1 MKKLLSLLLIL
12 LLALSWVGFAEGDA
26 PEPEQYECGDYT
38 YALLEDGSAE
48 IMKYNGSAL
57 VLEIP
62 AELDGHAVSSIGD
75 EAFIFAGL
83 TSITL
88 PDSLTAIG
96 DLAFS
101 HCSGLTSVTLPSG
114 LTDVGAN
121 PFGKCDRLTEIIIT
135 PDHPALATIDGA
147 LYSKADKRL
156 ICYPNGLISDT
167 CTVPEGI
174 KIIGDCAFS
183 GCSVLT
189 SVTLPDSLT
198 SIGDKAFSDCSS
210 LTAVS
215 IPDNLTSISRNAFDG
230 CDRLTLTV
238 PRDSYAKEYCDEH
251 GLRYVY
257 PDGND
262 WLND

>member
-48 IMKYNGSAL
+48 IVKYNGSAL
-57 VLEIP
+57 VLVIP

-75 EAFIFAGL
+75 KAFIFAGL

-88 PDSLTAIG
+88 PDSLT
-96 DLAFS
+96 
-101 HCSGLTSVTLPSG
+101 TL
-114 LTDVGAN
+114 D
-121 PFGKCDRLTEIIIT
+121 D
-135 PDHPALATIDGA
+135 
-147 LYSKADKRL
+147 Y
-156 ICYPNGLISDT
+156 
-167 CTVPEGI
+167 
-174 KIIGDCAFS
+174 
-183 GCSVLT
+183 
-189 SVTLPDSLT
+189 
-198 SIGDKAFSDCSS
+198 AFSDCSS

-238 PRDSYAKEYCDEH
+238 PRDSYAKQYCDEH
-251 GLRYVY
+251 GLRYIY
-257 PDGND
+257 PDSND